1 MKVVQLLVF
10 VSAIFVSETRAA
22 DSIEV
27 PLVPSGDVLTTT
39 ETISTNAPIF
49 FPETNQNFT
58 RCYKYSGV
66 IVASDPPLKMSAN
79 FRSGSCLHP
88 PLKRALLGAGDAMNR
103 LQKWWHL

>member
-49 FPETNQNFT
+49 FQRRTKISP
-58 RCYKYSGV
+58 
-66 IVASDPPLKMSAN
+66 VAIN
-79 FRSGSCLHP
+79 TVG
-88 PLKRALLGAGDAMNR
+88 LL
-103 LQKWWHL
+103 